1 MDTNIVVKAYLNI
14 RKAREELS
22 KDFETKDKELKAN
35 QEKLENALMH
45 FMNESKQESFKTE
58 FGTVYRQE
66 DIIPSAA
73 DWEIIYE
80 WIKEN
85 NAWEMLERRLKKTFI
100 KTYSETNKGELPP
113 GVNVFRKFII
123 RVRKS

>member
-1 MDTNIVVKAYLNI
+1 MDISRYVKAYLNL

-22 KDFETKDKELKAN
+22 KEFDIKDKGLKD
-35 QEKLENALMH
+35 
-45 FMNESKQESFKTE
+45 KQELIENHLLNFLNETGQESSRTE

-66 DIIPSAA
+66 DLIPSAA
-73 DWEIIYE
+73 DWSVIYE

-85 NAWEMLERRLKKTFI
+85 DAWDMLERRLKKTFI
-100 KTYSETNKGELPP
+100 KTFSETNKGELPP
-113 GVNVFRKFII
+113 GVNVFRKYLV